1 MTGIVY
7 LMIDTYN
14 YFIIPMR
21 KWSFSFI
28 CSLIVKIISSYQFS
42 YCFLKYLRNL
52 EIKYCIKYHLAS
64 LKNCFSCYAP
74 QEPMTMIIFFSF
86 LSFQHILHIVW
97 YLFVWICIRFLFLSQ
112 SQSPTALL
120 QLLYQIVICQ
130 IYKVS
135 FNVYYDVVTLLRY
148 RVAVK

>member
-74 QEPMTMIIFFSF
+74 QEPMTMIVFFSF
-86 LSFQHILHIVW
+86 LSFQSYPTHRLV
-97 YLFVWICIRFLFLSQ
+97 FVCMDLYPFSLSQ
-112 SQSPTALL
+112 SKSKSYGSFAITLSNSHLPDLQSF
-120 QLLYQIVICQ
+120 I
-130 IYKVS
+130 
-135 FNVYYDVVTLLRY
+135 
-148 RVAVK
+148 